1 MCSAREAS
9 LRAWSRSC
17 CTRDT
22 PFPSRTEGRGRGATR
37 PLVVIELVHGALGAT
52 CGALLKCRPP
62 TVAAAFISHLVLD
75 AINHD
80 EPLDENQRL
89 RLDVV
94 ALDSLLL
101 GAALVLLARR
111 RGITSAES
119 LGAIVGCLPD
129 AEHFLHRLRRTRSG
143 WAVHGPFPHAEW
155 PSRGISVWW
164 QFAIGVAAWLPLLG
178 SSTDQRCRT

>member
-1 MCSAREAS
+1 MCSAREAA
-9 LRAWSRSC
+9 LAAWSRSC
-17 CTRDT
+17 CTRDS

-37 PLVVIELVHGALGAT
+37 PLVVIELVHGALGAA

-80 EPLDENQRL
+80 EPLDQNQRL

-94 ALDSLLL
+94 ALDSVLL
-101 GAALVLLARR
+101 GAAFVLLVKG

-129 AEHFLHRLRRTRSG
+129 AEHLLRRWRRTRSG
-143 WAVHGPFPHAEW
+143 WAVHSPFPHADW
-155 PSRGISVWW
+155 PSRGVSVWW
-164 QFAIGVAAWLPLLG
+164 QFAIGAAAWLALLG
-178 SSTDQRCRT
+178 RSMGQRRRT